1 MRPAAPP
8 HASEGLPSPKRL
20 PSARLLEA
28 GLRAGRR
35 NPPKH
40 TLLHCFRASKGTL
53 SVVIYGLR
61 DRACTPKCLP
71 VGRQALRHAG
81 VAFCVGG

>member
-1 MRPAAPP
+1 MLQR
-8 HASEGLPSPKRL
+8 GLPSPKRL

-40 TLLHCFRASKGTL
+40 TLLRSFRASKGTL
-53 SVVIYGLR
+53 SAFIHGLR
-61 DRACTPKCLP
+61 DRGFLRRRVKEKRN
-71 VGRQALRHAG
+71 VAL
-81 VAFCVGG
+81 FLEQK